1 MLADS
6 YKGVQHNP
14 VCVLTGASSGLG
26 HALALEL
33 ANRGYRVLALARSA
47 DKLAMLAAQ
56 HANIIPY
63 PLDVTDMQALQRFTQ
78 VLQQDYLQAGQQPL
92 DLMVLNAGT
101 CEYVDAQAL
110 DLAAFERTFA
120 LNVQAVVAC
129 TAQLLPL
136 LAPAGQIAIVSSLAH
151 LFPFSRSEAY
161 GASKAAISY
170 FADSLR
176 ADLAGTEQ
184 RVCLIE
190 PGFVDTPLTQ
200 KNDFPMPFLI
210 TAADAAN
217 RIANALQ
224 QKAWRLRFPKRL
236 VLSLQLMRCLPY
248 AMRQRL
254 AAALAQKGG

>member
-1 MLADS
+1 MR
-6 YKGVQHNP
+6 GQHNP

-33 ANRGYRVLALARSA
+33 ANRGYRVFALARSA
-47 DKLAMLAAQ
+47 DKLTQLAAQ
-56 HANIIPY
+56 HANIVPY
-63 PLDVTDMQALQRFTQ
+63 PIDVTDAQALHRFAQ
-78 VLQQDYLQAGQQPL
+78 DLQQDHLQAGQL
-92 DLMVLNAGT
+92 DLIVLNAGT

-120 LNVQAVVAC
+120 LNVHGVVAS

-136 LAPAGQIAIVSSLAH
+136 LASDGQIAVVSSLAH

-176 ADLAGTEQ
+176 ADLAGTKQ
-184 RVCLIE
+184 SVCLIE

-236 VLSLQLMRCLPY
+236 VLSLQLLRCLPY
-248 AMRQRL
+248 GIRQRL

>member
-1 MLADS
+1 MLANSDMRMRHS
-6 YKGVQHNP
+6 P

-26 HALALEL
+26 YALALEL
-33 ANRGYRVLALARSA
+33 ANRGYQVLALARSA

-56 HANIIPY
+56 HTNIIPY
-63 PLDVTDMQALQRFTQ
+63 PLDVTDAQALQRFTQ
-78 VLQQDYLQAGQQPL
+78 VLQQDYLQAGQLQL
-92 DLMVLNAGT
+92 ELMVLNAGS

-120 LNVQAVVAC
+120 LNVHGVVAC

-136 LAPAGQIAIVSSLAH
+136 LASTGQIAVVSSLAH

-176 ADLAGTEQ
+176 ADLAGTAQ
-184 RVCLIE
+184 SVCLIE

-210 TAADAAN
+210 TAADAAK
-217 RIANALQ
+217 RMADALQ
-224 QKAWRLRFPKRL
+224 HKRLRLRFPRRL
-236 VLSLQLMRCLPY
+236 VLSLQLLRCLPY
-248 AMRQRL
+248 ALRQRL